1 MKASSS
7 DQTTTPDAPGR
18 TRVLGL
24 PVHAVDLPG
33 AVEVVRRAVRER
45 RRTRVAVSN
54 ANKCWLATADP
65 EVRGLLEEAE
75 LVVAETAVVWA
86 ARVLGRP
93 GVRPAWGV
101 ALMARLLEESAREGW
116 SVYLLGGTESVNA
129 AAARAAADRHPGLR
143 VCGRHHGYLDGR
155 ATEHVRGELAERRP
169 DLLFVAMGSPLQ
181 ERFIARLPHPDGPT
195 VAMGV
200 GGSFDVLAGLRRE
213 APAWVRGTGFEW
225 LYRTVQDPTLWKRY
239 ALTNPWF
246 VWSVLAERVTGRVPS
261 GPAT

>member
-1 MKASSS
+1 MTASSS
-7 DQTTTPDAPGR
+7 ITTTPQTPAR

-24 PVHAVDLPG
+24 PVHAVDLHE
-33 AVEVVRRAVRER
+33 AVEVVRGAVRAR

-65 EVRGLLEEAE
+65 DVRALLEEAE

-86 ARVLGRP
+86 ARLLGRP

-101 ALMARLLEESAREGW
+101 VLMARLLDEAAREGW
-116 SVYLLGGTESVNA
+116 SVYLLGSTEEVNA
-129 AAARAAADRHPGLR
+129 AAARAAAERHPGLR
-143 VCGRHHGYLDGR
+143 LAGRHHGYLDAAATGR
-155 ATEHVRGELAERRP
+155 VREELADLRP

-200 GGSFDVLAGLRRE
+200 GGSLDVMAGLRRE
-213 APAWVRGTGFEW
+213 APGWVRGSGFEW
-225 LYRTVQDPTLWKRY
+225 LYRSLQDPGLWKRY
-239 ALTNPWF
+239 AVTNPWF
-246 VWSVLAERVTGRVPS
+246 VWSVLAERITGRVPR
-261 GPAT
+261 GPAS